1 MVGSMDESTCP
12 IIEAIR
18 EVGKEN
24 DLLVIRLLSDND
36 LGFNQILKLA
46 GKMSPK
52 TLSVTLKR
60 LTEKKIIYRD
70 VVSTQPFRVKYRLT
84 EKGQEL
90 RNVLNDL
97 GQWGERWILNNES
110 QSAVNTENYRLKS

>member
-1 MVGSMDESTCP
+1 MDESTCP